1 MASNLNIRST
11 VEHPMRNLKH
21 TLEMIQSTQDL
32 QLPHSLIYALND
44 EQQAAQLIIAIACIK
59 NITPQWH

>member
-1 MASNLNIRST
+1 
-11 VEHPMRNLKH
+11 MRNLKH

-32 QLPHSLIYALND
+32 QLLHSLIYALND
-44 EQQAAQLIIAIACIK
+44 EQQAAQLIIAIAYLK